1 MGALL
6 DFNASNH
13 IYDNRP
19 LLFSTLYSPNHLPT
33 ITLANGLC
41 TLVGRTRRDDNKEK
55 NHNEASQAY
64 KNSIVCYEYK
74 KQGHVKAEYSLLKR
88 QPQKKFFRKKN
99 RSMMSTWEDLDESS
113 IESEE
118 VKEEANFRLIAYANL
133 DNEVKYEL
141 EQLHDAYDELV
152 EESNCL
158 SNLDISLFSTLAPK
172 EVRT

>member
-1 MGALL
+1 
-6 DFNASNH
+6 
-13 IYDNRP
+13 
-19 LLFSTLYSPNHLPT
+19 
-33 ITLANGLC
+33 
-41 TLVGRTRRDDNKEK
+41 
-55 NHNEASQAY
+55 
-64 KNSIVCYEYK
+64 
-74 KQGHVKAEYSLLKR
+74 
-88 QPQKKFFRKKN
+88 
-99 RSMMSTWEDLDESS
+99 MMSTWEDLDESS

-172 EVRT
+172 EVRTQNECKQIKFDIWYCDIKGDLYKNILERITVKQANGYIYI